1 MLKALDVEAQH
12 GRQAVHR
19 HLLDGVLRAAAAAA
33 DPVLGRAQAL
43 RAHKALQAAQ
53 QTDRPGQLGQLPPG
67 PLPLLLLGCNP
78 CSAPD
83 LPFMQV

>member
-1 MLKALDVEAQH
+1 VLKALDVEAQH

-43 RAHKALQAAQ
+43 WAHKALQAAQ
-53 QTDRPGQLGQLPPG
+53 QADRLSSCPM
-67 PLPLLLLGCNP
+67 
-78 CSAPD
+78 SATKGRGTSYHW
-83 LPFMQV
+83 QSGA